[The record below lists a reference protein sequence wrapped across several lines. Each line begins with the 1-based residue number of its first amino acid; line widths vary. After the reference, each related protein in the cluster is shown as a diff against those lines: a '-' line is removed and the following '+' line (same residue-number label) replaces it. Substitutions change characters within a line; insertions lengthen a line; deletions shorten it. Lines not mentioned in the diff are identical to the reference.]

1 MLYPRK
7 SRSPTTP
14 TPLFGRR
21 FKILSVHD
29 APGLVGHVLVSHRG
43 HMRIRIELR
52 ATNLAPSPPLAPPA
66 TKLTSPALVE
76 LAQLAEQCEVL
87 HAQPTAGGL
96 GRVYPRRSKPESSRR
111 CQRSSWR

>member
-1 MLYPRK
+1 MPNAAYVGC
-7 SRSPTTP
+7 TTHQVNTP
-14 TPLFGRR
+14 LNQQEADALPEEVEVTDHTHPLFGRR

-66 TKLTSPALVE
+66 TKLTSQAVVE
-76 LAQLAEQCEVL
+76 LAQLTEQC
-87 HAQPTAGGL
+87 
-96 GRVYPRRSKPESSRR
+96 
-111 CQRSSWR
+111 